1 MHLYIDD
8 AIPDQRLEK
17 YTHLDRRRL
26 VREGGGREGE
36 GQGRGRGRD

>member
-26 VREGGGREGE
+26 VREGGGGTRKWG
-36 GQGRGRGRD
+36 GVC